1 MQVGSSFSL
10 VFLAVHEIQPF
21 LPNPRFILKR
31 KTMLKK
37 KKKNALAHISSP
49 APLGDRLYQYPLQ
62 DCLRMHCGRKSLSWQ
77 QEKKKIQQRQWRFT
91 MKDFRLKPLWG
102 RGGRGRVG
110 EGEGGWGL
118 SGCWMDTGRH

>member
-37 KKKNALAHISSP
+37 KQKKKRLSPHFITSTTWGQVVPVSTSGLSEDAL
-49 APLGDRLYQYPLQ
+49 
-62 DCLRMHCGRKSLSWQ
+62 W
-77 QEKKKIQQRQWRFT
+77 EKKFELAAGKK
-91 MKDFRLKPLWG
+91 KDPAKA
-102 RGGRGRVG
+102 VEVHN
-110 EGEGGWGL
+110 EGF
-118 SGCWMDTGRH
+118 